1 MSFLLVDTTVWIDF
15 FNIRENSKQADI
27 LNKMIEEGEFTIC
40 ICPIIYQ
47 EILQGIKEDQ
57 TFKEIKNILQNFI
70 MINTPIMTVTD
81 YAIDLYRNLRKKGI
95 TIRKPYDCL
104 IASYA
109 ILEDM
114 YLLHN
119 DADFKQMEN
128 NCKLKI
134 YSSALD
140 L

>member
-1 MSFLLVDTTVWIDF
+1 MNTILVDTTIWVDF
-15 FNIRENSKQADI
+15 FREKERTKQADV
-27 LNKMIEEGEFTIC
+27 LQRLIEEENTIC

-47 EILQGIKEDQ
+47 EVLQGIRDNN
-57 TFKEIKNILQNFI
+57 TFTEVKNILKNVT
-70 MINTPIMTVTD
+70 MINTPILTVAD
-81 YAIDLYRNLRKKGI
+81 HAIDLYRSLRKQGI

-119 DADFKQMEN
+119 DSDFRLMEN
-128 NCKLKI
+128 NSKLKV
-134 YSSALD
+134 YFY
-140 L
+140 

>member
-1 MSFLLVDTTVWIDF
+1 MSYILVDTTVWIDF
-15 FNIRENSKQADI
+15 FNKREGSKQADA
-27 LNKMIEEGEFTIC
+27 LNKIIEEDEDNIC

-47 EILQGIKEDQ
+47 EILQGIKEDK
-57 TFKEIKNILQNFI
+57 TFEEIKTILQSVY
-70 MINTPIMTVTD
+70 MVNTPILTVAD
-81 YAIDLYRNLRKKGI
+81 HAVDLYRSLRKKGI

-109 ILEDM
+109 ILEDI

-128 NCKLKI
+128 NSKIKI
-134 YSSALD
+134 YSY
-140 L
+140 

>member
-1 MSFLLVDTTVWIDF
+1 MKSILVDTTIWVDF
-15 FNIRENSKQADI
+15 FRDTEKTKQADI
-27 LNKMIEEGEFTIC
+27 LQQLIEDEEYDIC

-47 EILQGIKEDQ
+47 EILQGIREDKK
-57 TFKEIKNILQNFI
+57 FEEIKNILQNAT
-70 MINTPIMTVTD
+70 MINTPIMTVAE
-81 YAIDLYRNLRKKGI
+81 YAIDLYRSLRKKGK

-119 DADFKQMEN
+119 DFDFRQMEN
-128 NCKLKI
+128 NSKLKV
-134 YSSALD
+134 YSY
-140 L
+140 

>member
-1 MSFLLVDTTVWIDF
+1 MNTILVDTTIWVDF
-15 FNIRENSKQADI
+15 FREKERTKQADV
-27 LNKMIEEGEFTIC
+27 LQQLIEEDNNIC

-47 EILQGIKEDQ
+47 EVLQGVRDDK
-57 TFKEIKNILQNFI
+57 TFTEIKTILQNAT

-81 YAIDLYRNLRKKGI
+81 YAVDLYRNLRKNGI

-109 ILEDM
+109 ILEDI

-119 DADFKQMEN
+119 DSDFRQMEGSS
-128 NCKLKI
+128 KLKVFS
-134 YSSALD
+134 Y
-140 L
+140 

>member
-1 MSFLLVDTTVWIDF
+1 MNTILVDTTIWVDF
-15 FNIRENSKQADI
+15 FREKERTKQADV
-27 LNKMIEEGEFTIC
+27 LQQLIEEDKSIC

-47 EILQGIKEDQ
+47 EILQGVRDDR
-57 TFKEIKNILQNFI
+57 TFTEIKNILQNVI
-70 MINTPIMTVTD
+70 MIDTPIMTVAD
-81 YAIDLYRNLRKKGI
+81 HAVDLYRSLRKKGI

-119 DADFKQMEN
+119 DSDFRQMEN
-128 NCKLKI
+128 NSKLRV
-134 YSSALD
+134 YSY
-140 L
+140 